1 MATFTIDELREA
13 ADKKYA
19 PTIIEAGD
27 AVYKLPTLLRLE
39 SKRRK
44 QVIKLLENLENE
56 LDGDEDT
63 GKGLEETLDTFR
75 KLITE
80 VEENGKGK
88 ELVELI
94 DDDVVLIDVVNAWL
108 DGIQAGEA

>member
-1 MATFTIDELREA
+1 MATFTIDELRKA

-19 PTIIEAGD
+19 PTVIEAGD
-27 AVYKLPTLLRLE
+27 ETYKLPTLLRLE
-39 SKRRK
+39 SDRRK
-44 QVIKLLENLENE
+44 QVIKLLEALETD
-56 LDGDEDT
+56 LDGEDT
-63 GKGLEETLDTFR
+63 SKGLEETLDTFR
-75 KLITE
+75 KLIAE
-80 VEENGKGK
+80 VEENGKGQ

>member
-19 PTIIEAGD
+19 PTVIEAGD
-27 AVYKLPTLLRLE
+27 KTYTLPTLLRLK
-39 SKRRK
+39 SDRRK
-44 QVIKLLENLENE
+44 QVIQLLENLESE
-56 LDGDEDT
+56 LGEDT
-63 GKGLEETLDTFR
+63 GKSLEGGLDAFR
-75 KLITE
+75 KLIVE
-80 VEENGKGK
+80 VEENGNGQ
-88 ELVELI
+88 ELVDLI